1 MLKNKKLGF
10 LGIGNMGS
18 ALVKGLLKAGIPPS
32 HIRASDL
39 DAKKRD
45 SIQKEF
51 QIMTGDNNEAVTIWA
66 DIIVLAVKPVHLPE
80 LLENISKHFHKD
92 KLLISI
98 AAGVTTQKI
107 ISMLNSEVKIVRA
120 MPNTPVDVAA
130 GAIAICMGET
140 STQKDMKMAEELFKT
155 VGTTIEV
162 EEYLM
167 DAVTGLSGSGPAYFA
182 MMIEAMTDA
191 GVMQGL
197 TRETATMLS
206 VRTMLGTAKLMI
218 ENNISAT
225 QLKEMVTSPGGTTMA
240 GLYAL
245 EKNGFKG
252 TILECIEKAAIKS
265 KSLSK

>member
-10 LGIGNMGS
+10 LGLGNMGS
-18 ALVKGLLKAGIPPS
+18 ALVRGLLKAKIPSS

-39 DAKKRD
+39 DVKKRD
-45 SIQKEF
+45 AIQKEF
-51 QIMTGDNNEAVTIWA
+51 QVMTGDNNEAVTIWA
-66 DIIVLAVKPVHLPE
+66 DIIILAVKPAHLPG
-80 LLENISKHFHKD
+80 LLEDISKHLNED

-98 AAGVTTQKI
+98 AAGVTTQNI

-120 MPNTPVDVAA
+120 MPNTPVDVQS
-130 GAIAICMGET
+130 GAIALCMGKT
-140 STQKDMKMAEELFKT
+140 STQKDMKIAEELFKT
-155 VGTTIEV
+155 VGVTIEI
-162 EEYLM
+162 EEHLM
-167 DAVTGLSGSGPAYFA
+167 DAVTGLSGSGPAYLA
-182 MMIEAMTDA
+182 MMIEAMADA

-206 VRTMLGTAKLMI
+206 VQTMLGTAKLMI
-218 ENNISAT
+218 EKDISAT

-252 TILECIEKAAIKS
+252 AILECIEKAAMKS
-265 KSLSK
+265 KSLSR